1 MTLQVATLDCLYPR
15 NSFFCGRT
23 TRAMMGWNVANAGA
37 LPAYRLDATPA
48 QLIGFAGG
56 LPFVAHEAAS
66 TPLVLA
72 FLRHCGLPGPEHL
85 HRYQTAEEAAEIA
98 SNLISQGKRLV
109 HNFGTLPTL
118 EAPDGLLIPMDLY
131 SRLNCK
137 SALPNLVEPDHHPE
151 RELVSCS
158 KLAATIAAEWTLPVF
173 LKVAEKGSNGGGA
186 AVRYCPD
193 ADALDAAI
201 RELTARL
208 SPTDAIIIEK
218 DYGPVPS
225 WCAGVAILDDEI
237 RWLGASLQVFSKP
250 ASQSGSILLREAPP
264 AEVKSTAMGIAHRA
278 RYTGYRGIAGF
289 DVGIRREAGPV
300 VFDLNFRP
308 NSSTGLLLAG
318 RAALNTTRLPV
329 AHSFFLRHD
338 GPLAA
343 LLDAV
348 ETTAAAGRLIPGSV
362 FDRECYR
369 ETAHDTATRSCLDGW
384 VLAESCEQARDWAV
398 TISQTLSEQ

>member
-23 TRAMMGWNVANAGA
+23 TRAMMGWNVADADA

-72 FLRHCGLPGPEHL
+72 FLRHCGLPGPKHL
-85 HRYQTAEEAAEIA
+85 HRYQTAEEAADLA
-98 SNLISQGKRLV
+98 SNLISQGKQLV
-109 HNFGTLPTL
+109 HNFGTLPSL

-131 SRLNCK
+131 SSLNCK
-137 SALPNLVEPDHHPE
+137 STLPGIVEPDHHPE

-158 KLAATIAAEWTLPVF
+158 KLAATIAGQWTLPVF
-173 LKVAEKGSNGGGA
+173 LKVAGKGSNGGGA

-250 ASQSGSILLREAPP
+250 TNQTGSILLREDPP
-264 AEVKSTAMGIAHRA
+264 AEVRSTAMAIAHRA
-278 RYTGYRGIAGF
+278 RDAGYRGIAGF
-289 DVGIRREAGPV
+289 DIGVRREAGPV

-362 FDRECYR
+362 FDRDCYGD
-369 ETAHDTATRSCLDGW
+369 TAHDTATRSCLDGW
-384 VLAESCEQARDWAV
+384 ILAESCEQARDWAV

>member
-1 MTLQVATLDCLYPR
+1 MLKATALDSLYPR

-23 TRAMMGWNVANAGA
+23 TREMMGWNVANADA

-48 QLIGFAGG
+48 QLIGFAGD

-66 TPLVLA
+66 TPVVLE
-72 FLRHCGLPGPEHL
+72 FLRHCGLPGPKAL
-85 HRYQTAEEAAEIA
+85 HQYRTVEDAANIA
-98 SNLISQGKRLV
+98 SNLINQGKRLV

-118 EAPDGLLIPMDLY
+118 EAAGGLLTPMDLFL
-131 SRLNCK
+131 SLNCK
-137 SALPNLVEPDHHPE
+137 SALPSLVKPDHHPE

-158 KLAATIAAEWTLPVF
+158 KLAATTAAGWTAPLF
-173 LKVAEKGSNGGGA
+173 LKVAGKGSNGGGT

-193 ADALDAAI
+193 VDALDAAI
-201 RELTARL
+201 NELTGRL
-208 SPTDAIIIEK
+208 SPNETIIIEK

-225 WCAGVAILDDEI
+225 WCAGVAILDNEVQ
-237 RWLGASLQVFSKP
+237 WLGASLQVFSKP
-250 ASQSGSILLREAPP
+250 PNQIGSILLDEDPP
-264 AEVKSTAMGIAHRA
+264 TEVRSTAIGIANMA
-278 RYTGYRGIAGF
+278 RDMGYRGIAGF
-289 DVGIRREAGPV
+289 DIGVRRELGPV

-318 RAALNTTRLPV
+318 RAALKVTGLPV

-338 GPLAA
+338 GPLTA

-348 ETTAAAGRLIPGSV
+348 ETAAAAGRLIPGSV

-369 ETAHDTATRSCLDGW
+369 ETTQDRATRSCLDGW
-384 VLAESCEQARDWAV
+384 ILAGSCEQARDWAV
-398 TISQTLSEQ
+398 AIRQTLSDQ